1 MTRTLV
7 HGAGRMA
14 RSVLAQLPG
23 FDKLELVG
31 LVSRTRPDDIPGID
45 WFASLADMNSDV
57 DLLIDFTLPGGT
69 RAAAHWCAVNNVALL
84 SGTTGLSD
92 EDVEALES
100 ASLKVPVLWAPNL
113 SHGVALVTALV
124 RQAAGVLGVSAEISI
139 NDIHHRHKLD
149 APSGT
154 ALALA
159 SAAMEGRAKHSP
171 ELPEGEVPNG
181 LSSTDKA
188 DVAFSSVREGEVV
201 GEHTISFAMPDE
213 LIEITHKAL
222 DRDVFAKGALKA
234 AEWLVN
240 QLPGYYSTGDWLG
253 LEGRGLETR

>member
-14 RSVLAQLPG
+14 GSVLAQLPD
-23 FDKLELVG
+23 FENLELVG
-31 LVSRTRPDDIPGID
+31 LVSRTQPDETSGID
-45 WFASLADMNSDV
+45 WFASLEELKSDV

-69 RAAAHWCAVNNVALL
+69 RTAARWCAANHVALL
-84 SGTTGLSD
+84 SGTTGLND
-92 EDVEALES
+92 EDMEALKS

-124 RQAAGVLGVSAEISI
+124 RQAAGALGVNAEISI
-139 NDIHHRHKLD
+139 NDVHHRHKLD

-159 SAAMEGRAKHSP
+159 RAVMEGRSKRSP
-171 ELPEGEVPNG
+171 ELRDGEELTG
-181 LSSTDKA
+181 ISSTDKD

-234 AEWLVN
+234 GEWLVK
-240 QLPGYYSTGDWLG
+240 QKPGYYSTSDWLG
-253 LEGRGLETR
+253 LEGRDLQGR